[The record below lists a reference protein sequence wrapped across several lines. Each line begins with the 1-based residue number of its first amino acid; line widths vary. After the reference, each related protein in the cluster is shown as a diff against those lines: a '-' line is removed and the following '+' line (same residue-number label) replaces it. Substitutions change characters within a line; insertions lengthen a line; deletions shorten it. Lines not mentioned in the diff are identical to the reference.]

1 MAGSLKALY
10 EETVA
15 SQIKVWDGEI
25 EHLDARADILMA
37 QIEDRYCSIIKSLR
51 NMERELEANL
61 AVLRAATEE
70 DAEWLE
76 VKERLAC
83 ISNDMKE
90 SIRHAVE
97 EIEPQV
103 LI

>member
-1 MAGSLKALY
+1 MAGSMKALY
-10 EETVA
+10 EETLA
-15 SQIKVWDGEI
+15 SQIRVWEGEI

-37 QIEDRYCSIIKSLR
+37 QIEDRYCAIIKSLR
-51 NMERELEANL
+51 KKGRKLEANL
-61 AVLRAATEE
+61 AVLRAATEGDE
-70 DAEWLE
+70 EWLE